1 MISCAFLASLKLSLQ
16 RSLKFSWVGTENI
29 QFSRSALSA
38 QKENLQLSLSKV
50 RSPREASNSCET
62 SLWYTRQA
70 MWWHYWHW
78 RCLSKFIKIIKISK
92 VMPQRK
98 TPLYTILHRWPPGI
112 APKKCHHCRYIALLS
127 RCVMLRRHAVV
138 PLRCFLRGRFVRNI
152 CSIQVRQVGIIIP
165 RTS

>member
-92 VMPQRK
+92 VMPQRRNTVVHHF
-98 TPLYTILHRWPPGI
+98 TPLTSRDRTKKMPSLSLHSSVKSLRHVASSCG
-112 APKKCHHCRYIALLS
+112 CSSALFF
-127 RCVMLRRHAVV
+127 A
-138 PLRCFLRGRFVRNI
+138 GEI
-152 CSIQVRQVGIIIP
+152 C
-165 RTS
+165 T